1 MIFFALVFVFAFLRE
16 SFCSANLILWR
27 LFLTQDDFAMAHELV
42 VQPQTVFICGCLAAR
57 TRRAAEQA
65 HAGRRLKNV
74 RRKRTP
80 VHIEFHSQIACVG
93 DPGNLVA
100 FIKHDDLRNESNEYG
115 TFSHFLCGP
124 CGSGPKLLILS
135 VHSDDSIFSGENSC
149 ELRHNAR
156 EFPLFFLCLLRSFI
170 SPRCSY
176 SSGRFTGITWSPAWP
191 CWW

>member
-1 MIFFALVFVFAFLRE
+1 
-16 SFCSANLILWR
+16 
-27 LFLTQDDFAMAHELV
+27 MAHELV

-156 EFPLFFLCLLRSFI
+156 EFPLFSNFHNQPVRSGIYSGVTCTSLRLTLLLRNRTLQLFIRGAKFRLDLLRSRKNLLI
-170 SPRCSY
+170 SV
-176 SSGRFTGITWSPAWP
+176 
-191 CWW
+191 